1 MFEEIPF
8 VIGFLVVSLILSSLF
23 FRVEF
28 KPLKIVIQVVA
39 IVGVIVHEIS
49 HVLMCLVTNTKID
62 DIVLLKKVENK
73 GPSNKIYGGQVNIQP
88 NPRISFLQAL
98 VIGLAPLFIS
108 FWIFFFLLHELY
120 NPNTT
125 ELIAAL
131 YIFLM
136 ISLILGSAPS
146 KGDWSQIVSAF
157 TYDIEY
163 TLYQLF
169 LVAISIFSVWYIVAT
184 LQIPI
189 IHEIINYIFIFIGYY
204 LLKYSFKGVKWGVNG
219 IFKKLRLPSIGYHPI
234 KRMRRRR
241 LWHRIKDPNEREVQW

>member
-8 VIGFLVVSLILSSLF
+8 VLGFLVVSSVLSVLF

-28 KPLKIVIQVVA
+28 KPLKIAVQVVA

-49 HVLMCLVTNTKID
+49 HVLMCLVTHAKID
-62 DIVLLKKVENK
+62 DIVLLKKGEKK
-73 GPSNKIYGGQVNIQP
+73 GQSNKIYGGQVNIQP
-88 NPRISFLQAL
+88 DPRISFLQAL

-108 FWIFFFLLHELY
+108 FWIFFFLLHEFY

-125 ELIAAL
+125 ELMAAL

-136 ISLILGSAPS
+136 ISLFLGSAPS
-146 KGDWSQIVSAF
+146 KGDWSQIASAF
-157 TYDIEY
+157 TYDVEY

-184 LQIPI
+184 LQIPV
-189 IHEIINYIFIFIGYY
+189 IHEIINYIFIFIDYY
-204 LLKYSFKGVKWGVNG
+204 LLKYSFKGVNWGVNG
-219 IFKKLRLPSIGYHPI
+219 IFKKRSVPRHRSIKHL
-234 KRMRRRR
+234 RRRR
-241 LWHRIKDPNEREVQW
+241 LWHRTDPNEREVQW

>member
-8 VIGFLVVSLILSSLF
+8 VIGFLVVSLVLSFLF
-23 FRVEF
+23 FRIEF
-28 KPLKIVIQVVA
+28 KPLKIVVQVVA

-49 HVLMCLVTNTKID
+49 HVLMCLITHAKID

-73 GPSNKIYGGQVNIQP
+73 GSSNKIYGGQVNIQP
-88 NPRISFLQAL
+88 NPRVSFLQAL

-204 LLKYSFKGVKWGVNG
+204 LLKYSFKGVNRGVNG
-219 IFKKLRLPSIGYHPI
+219 IFKKLRLPRYRSI
-234 KRMRRRR
+234 KRLRKRR
-241 LWHRIKDPNEREVQW
+241 LWHRMEETNEREVQW